1 MVCILRSFCVFH
13 TRMILQSK
21 WSATQAPHARGR
33 VIGLDEVGRGAWAG
47 PLVAAAV
54 VLPSR
59 FKLEGLKD
67 SKQLTPDAREFF
79 AYRLQQCAVEWSY
92 GIVHHWEIDAFGI
105 VEANRLAFVRALQ
118 GLNAETEHI
127 LVDGLPVSPF
137 PYPATFLVRG
147 DEREAV
153 IAAASIFA
161 KVFRDNLLRAAH
173 ALYPQFGFFDHKGY
187 GTAQHR
193 VALKAHGI
201 SRFHR
206 RSFLSSFLR

>member
-1 MVCILRSFCVFH
+1 ML
-13 TRMILQSK
+13 LQSK
-21 WSATQAPHARGR
+21 WSAAQASPARGR

-54 VLPSR
+54 ICPSR
-59 FKLEGLKD
+59 FKLAGLKD
-67 SKQLTPDAREFF
+67 SKQLTPEAREFF
-79 AYRLQQCAVEWSY
+79 AYQLQQYAIEWSY
-92 GIVHHWEIDAFGI
+92 GIVHHWEIDALGI

-118 GLNAETEHI
+118 GLYITAEHV
-127 LVDGLPVSPF
+127 LVDGLPVSHF

-161 KVFRDNLLRAAH
+161 KVFRDKLLRAAH

-187 GTAQHR
+187 GTKTHQ
-193 VALKAHGI
+193 KAVKDFGLTV
-201 SRFHR
+201 FHR
-206 RSFLSSFLR
+206 KSFLQNSRWVR

>member
-1 MVCILRSFCVFH
+1 MLLKKRRVNKTSH
-13 TRMILQSK
+13 E
-21 WSATQAPHARGR
+21 RGY

-54 VLPSR
+54 VFPSH

-67 SKQLTPDAREFF
+67 SKQLTPEAREWF
-79 AYRLQQCAVEWSY
+79 AHALQQRAIEWSY
-92 GIVHHWEIDAFGI
+92 GIVHHWEIDALGI

-118 GLNAETEHI
+118 GLNAVTEHI

-153 IAAASIFA
+153 IAAASIIA
-161 KVFRDNLLRAAH
+161 KVFRDNLMRAAH
-173 ALYPQFGFFDHKGY
+173 ILYPPYGFYSHKGY
-187 GTAQHR
+187 GTAPHR
-193 VALKAHGI
+193 MALRARGV

-206 RSFLSSFLR
+206 RSFLSSVS